1 MCLFFVSLSSPEFH
15 SDHRRIS
22 LQAARSH
29 QLPSATFCHTLSE
42 GRGISV
48 HVYTKKAARLFVWSM
63 KSGKHLAGTDSRC
76 AYLCSRYLS
85 LLLLFFSFFLFW
97 VSLLFCTF
105 IPSFIHLSLVYF
117 LLLTHFL
124 YCWREAFRVFF
135 FSFAQSVYIVQSA
148 DTEADFLEGRNL
160 LFFKEKHSEY
170 TETEW
175 LWFYPQGQHICLCPP
190 YLRIGLWLVFVI
202 ISLIPTKLHFNH

>member
-48 HVYTKKAARLFVWSM
+48 HVYNKKVARLFVWSM

-85 LLLLFFSFFLFW
+85 LLLLFFFLFFLFW

-105 IPSFIHLSLVYF
+105 IPSFIHPSLVYF

-124 YCWREAFRVFF
+124 CCWREAFRVFF
-135 FSFAQSVYIVQSA
+135 FSFAQSVYIVQNA
-148 DTEADFLEGRNL
+148 DTRQNFFL
-160 LFFKEKHSEY
+160 
-170 TETEW
+170 
-175 LWFYPQGQHICLCPP
+175 
-190 YLRIGLWLVFVI
+190 
-202 ISLIPTKLHFNH
+202 